1 MSSFYDELNESI
13 GGDVTAQ
20 LQSKYNLNPDQA
32 RGALEAVGPLVL
44 GGLKRQQEEGGEE
57 RLGALLDQHG
67 NADALDDLSGYFDS
81 QNDDDLDPALGGILG
96 DKGSE
101 AGQVMEQQLGLSAGM
116 GAKLIPM
123 LAPLIMGMLMK
134 KGGGGGRSGGSGGGG
149 GGVGMIGGL
158 LDKDGDGN
166 ILDDLGGM
174 LFKGGGLGSVVGGAA
189 KSGCLGML
197 LGGRK

>member
-1 MSSFYDELNESI
+1 MSSFYDELNDSI
-13 GGDVTAQ
+13 GGDVTDQ
-20 LQSKYNLNPDQA
+20 LRSRYGLDPDQA

-44 GGLKRQQEEGGEE
+44 SGLKRQQDEGGEE
-57 RLGALLDQHG
+57 RLGDLLNQHG
-67 NADALDDLSGYFDS
+67 KADALEDLGGYFDQ

-96 DKGSE
+96 DRGAE
-101 AGQVMEQQLGLSAGM
+101 AGQMMEQKLGLSAGM

-123 LAPLIMGMLMK
+123 LAPLIMGMLLK
-134 KGGGGGRSGGSGGGG
+134 KGKGGGAGSSGGGG
-149 GGVGMIGGL
+149 GMGMIGGL

-174 LFKGGGLGSVVGGAA
+174 LFKGGGGLASVAGGAA

-197 LGGRK
+197 LGGKK